1 MSTEAKIIV
10 DALLEGNVGPHRRIP
25 VRVRRGGQ
33 TLDAEFTGY
42 YSPQHMSVG
51 FPIPGRE
58 GFSHGILGKED
69 QLETPVP
76 SYDEWEI
83 EKQAHA
89 RQEQER
95 LAAEQAQQPPPAAG
109 PVA

>member
-1 MSTEAKIIV
+1 MSREAKIVV
-10 DALLEGNVGPHRRIP
+10 DALLDDNAGPHRRIP

-51 FPIPGRE
+51 YPVPGQA

-83 EKQAHA
+83 EREAAEK
-89 RQEQER
+89 ER
-95 LAAEQAQQPPPAAG
+95 LAAQQPPPAA
-109 PVA
+109 AAAA